1 MKSEEQI
8 LTIVKRNIAECIA
21 EPALAENITPET
33 RLAEELQMDE
43 IDKVHLSAL
52 LGCDKELRLTV
63 CILDKEALR
72 WKKIGDVVKLVQK
85 RLPRSV
91 RTMVS

>member
-33 RLAEELQMDE
+33 GLAEELQMDE

-63 CILDKEALR
+63 CILDKEALS
-72 WKKIGDVVKLVQK
+72 WKKISDVVKKKKK

-91 RTMVS
+91 RSMVS

>member
-8 LTIVKRNIAECIA
+8 LTIVKRNIAECIT
-21 EPALAENITPET
+21 EPALTENITPET

-52 LGCDKELRLTV
+52 LGCDKELQLTV
-63 CILDKEALR
+63 CILDKEALH
-72 WKKIGDVVKLVQK
+72 WEKIGDVVKLVQQ

-91 RTMVS
+91 RSMVS

>member
-8 LTIVKRNIAECIA
+8 LTIVKRNIAEF
-21 EPALAENITPET
+21 
-33 RLAEELQMDE
+33 
-43 IDKVHLSAL
+43 HLSAL

-63 CILDKEALR
+63 CILDREARR
-72 WKKIGDVVKLVQK
+72 WQKIGDVVKLVQK

-91 RTMVS
+91 RSIVS